1 MAPLSLKAFNELHMS
16 SNLQHKFE
24 AQIKM
29 WLFLS
34 RTHWFITM
42 DHVLNIIRTLEGGSL
57 NSVTCSWSE
66 SCRKP
71 RFAGI
76 GNIFY

>member
-29 WLFLS
+29 WLFFS
-34 RTHWFITM
+34 RTHWLITV
-42 DHVLNIIRTLEGGSL
+42 DHVPNVVRTLGGGCL
-57 NSVTCSWSE
+57 RIV
-66 SCRKP
+66 
-71 RFAGI
+71 
-76 GNIFY
+76 